1 MRLETLSTLERGKF
15 IDRDSLWYIRRV
27 EEAVR
32 IRHHPENIG
41 NDNGTAIPAILL
53 STSPVKLTL

>member
-27 EEAVR
+27 EEAVC
-32 IRHHPENIG
+32 IRHHPENID